1 MVSLSNHG
9 VEEAAVDSRRRI
21 LDALRRAAPPA
32 PSAPDL
38 SGAGVRWEDP
48 IAKLA
53 DAVTAVAGKLVR
65 VPDVA
70 ALREAVRAL
79 AADVGAATV
88 GSTVE
93 GVPGSYDLG
102 AVRDPHALEGL
113 GLAVVPGAFAVAENG
128 AVWVP
133 EGGLRPRAVFVVAEH
148 LALVVPAGE
157 VVHDMHEAYRRIS
170 FPGAGFGVFIA
181 GPSKTADIEQALVIG
196 AHGARSCT
204 LFLVG

>member
-1 MVSLSNHG
+1 
-9 VEEAAVDSRRRI
+9 VDSRRRI
-21 LDALRRAAPPA
+21 LDALRKASPPA

-38 SGAGVRWEDP
+38 SGLGVRWDDP
-48 IAKLA
+48 VARLA
-53 DAVTAVAGKLVR
+53 DAVAAVAGRLVR
-65 VPDVA
+65 VPDRA
-70 ALREAVRAL
+70 ALRAAVGAL
-79 AADVGAATV
+79 AGEVGAATV
-88 GSTVE
+88 ASAVE
-93 GVPGSYDLG
+93 DVPGNFDLA

-113 GLAVVPGAFAVAENG
+113 GLAVVRGAFAVAENG

-133 EGGLRPRAVFVVAEH
+133 GEALRPRAVFVVAEH

-157 VVHDMHEAYRRIS
+157 IVHDMHEAYRRIA